1 MDCVE
6 RRRFVYKKSSL
17 FRSRRGLL
25 RRGEHAKPCGAWP
38 ALVKIVSSARSGPS
52 KPTNPVFFV
61 CLDHA
66 RRWVVVGIR
75 GTVATRDLLAD
86 VTASQVKFRN
96 GRAHLG
102 FLRCAAFVEK
112 AAAEALRKLTRTMRT
127 TL

>member
-1 MDCVE
+1 M
-6 RRRFVYKKSSL
+6 
-17 FRSRRGLL
+17 
-25 RRGEHAKPCGAWP
+25 
-38 ALVKIVSSARSGPS
+38 
-52 KPTNPVFFV
+52 
-61 CLDHA
+61 
-66 RRWVVVGIR
+66 VGIR

-112 AAAEALRKLTRTMRT
+112 ASAEALQKLTRNTRT